1 VCGAVALVGVI
12 VVSVIVLTRPEPGTY
27 RAVGDIC
34 GHVDL
39 APLEDVGLVP
49 DNGTGVP
56 DPSAVPGSAG
66 ERIMVCQ
73 FEVDDMSAPADGSTC
88 RCHLR
93 LWAAAH
99 PDPARATTAMD
110 RQIAEQ
116 GGSRTG
122 VPYNPKDRGVGER
135 SFVIHSKSAYDGAT
149 SELFV
154 RDGNLHM
161 VVSLSGHSTVE
172 EWNRKPR
179 LDDVDDVLVT
189 VAGNFLDNFRID

>member
-122 VPYNPKDRGVGER
+122 VPYNPKVRGSEFSGQH
-135 SFVIHSKSAYDGAT
+135 FDG
-149 SELFV
+149 
-154 RDGNLHM
+154 
-161 VVSLSGHSTVE
+161 
-172 EWNRKPR
+172 
-179 LDDVDDVLVT
+179 
-189 VAGNFLDNFRID
+189 